1 MIILL
6 FRQTCRKPKARVN
19 RGVRGLGRIG
29 VVRKD
34 PFYLDCLSLNGER
47 ERDRLFCRHDYRH
60 MVLVSQIS
68 CKIIKQ
74 TGGLSKLIKTE
85 GLNGIKPALEVVYA
99 AGLLHDM
106 GRWRQYDTGEDHAL
120 AGSVMAGS
128 VLKRAGFSER
138 EAVVIT
144 RAIRE
149 HRKTLPGQSYLGR
162 VLCLADDLSRP
173 CGSCS
178 SRLDCYKYEYM
189 ENIKTRNRTGYE
201 LDAG

>member
-6 FRQTCRKPKARVN
+6 LRQACREPKSQ
-19 RGVRGLGRIG
+19 GEPGGEGLGRIE

-60 MVLVSQIS
+60 VVLVSQIS

-74 TGGLSKLIKTE
+74 TCGLNTFIKTE
-85 GLNGIKPALEVVYA
+85 GLNGIKSALEVVYA

-106 GRWRQYDTGEDHAL
+106 GRWLQYDTGEDHAL
-120 AGSVMAGS
+120 AGSVIAAG

-138 EAVVIT
+138 EALVIT

-149 HRKTLPGQSYLGR
+149 HRKALPGQSYLGR

-178 SRLDCYKYEYM
+178 ARLDCYKYEYM
-189 ENIKTRNRTGYE
+189 ENIKKRNRTGYE

>member
-1 MIILL
+1 M
-6 FRQTCRKPKARVN
+6 
-19 RGVRGLGRIG
+19 RGLGRIG

-68 CKIIKQ
+68 CKVIKQ
-74 TGGLSKLIKTE
+74 TGGLNILVKTE
-85 GLNGIKPALEVVYA
+85 GLSGIRSALEVVYA

-128 VLKRAGFSER
+128 VLERAGFSKR
-138 EAVVIT
+138 EAGVIT

-149 HRKTLPGQSYLGR
+149 HRKALPGQSYLGR

-173 CGSCS
+173 CGSCGA
-178 SRLDCYKYEYM
+178 RLDCYKYEYM
-189 ENIKTRNRTGYE
+189 ENIKKETLQGMRWMPVRR
-201 LDAG
+201 

>member
-1 MIILL
+1 MVN
-6 FRQTCRKPKARVN
+6 ARVN
-19 RGVRGLGRIG
+19 RGVIGLGRIG
-29 VVRKD
+29 AVRKD
-34 PFYLDCLSLNGER
+34 PFYLDCLLLNGER

-68 CKIIKQ
+68 WRIIKQ
-74 TGGLSKLIKTE
+74 TDGLESLIKTE
-85 GLNGIKPALEVVYA
+85 GLSGKMSALEVVYA

-120 AGSVMAGS
+120 AGSAMAGS

-138 EAVVIT
+138 EAMVVI

-149 HRKTLPGQSYLGR
+149 HRKALPGQSYLGR

-173 CGSCS
+173 CRSCNV
-178 SRLDCYKYEYM
+178 RLDCYKYEHM
-189 ENIKTRNRTGYE
+189 ENIKKRNKTGYK

>member
-1 MIILL
+1 MS
-6 FRQTCRKPKARVN
+6 RKS
-19 RGVRGLGRIG
+19 RGVRELGRIG

-74 TGGLSKLIKTE
+74 TGGLYILVQTE
-85 GLNGIKPALEVVYA
+85 GLKVKRSALEVVYA

-138 EAVVIT
+138 EAGVIT

-149 HRKTLPGQSYLGR
+149 HRKALPGQSYLGR

-173 CGSCS
+173 CGSCGV
-178 SRLDCYKYEYM
+178 RLDCYKYEYM
-189 ENIKTRNRTGYE
+189 ENIKKRNITEYV